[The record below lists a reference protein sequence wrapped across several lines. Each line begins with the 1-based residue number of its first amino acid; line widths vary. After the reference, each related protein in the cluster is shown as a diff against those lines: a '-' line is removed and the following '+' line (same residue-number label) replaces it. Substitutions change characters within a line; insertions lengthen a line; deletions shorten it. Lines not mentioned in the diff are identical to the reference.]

1 MTVSLCSFLTA
12 PDFHST
18 HHVIPDV
25 WSYPSL
31 FQPSNPRRN
40 IHIEESKPLNRH
52 TDVFI
57 DLGRAPPRFQE
68 SIISEES
75 NEEHAESMLHQDS
88 IGDTDEAHSKQFD
101 LPDLV
106 MTQVEE
112 EILEE
117 ASSFFKCT
125 TKDTDIVNR
134 ETSSDTSKDEDTDSE
149 DEELI
154 ASLKGLRA
162 SSVNSG
168 EEEIGIMTAQTAV
181 ADNLQ
186 EKQADLISE
195 LVLAEEIYQSEES
208 GVTVFDEHVSEEDV
222 WNEDSVTSVSTMDG
236 SDLWVVMPVNSM
248 KKSKNHRNGVVEDP
262 KGIGFVL
269 ETPGQFSFKN
279 GCSEFKHE
287 KEESGNACFVNN
299 GVFGHPKPEHSAT
312 GVYSKTSLLD
322 EGHCDN
328 QQAFPDEH
336 ANRCLALQQDPFMGT
351 DPFQDQSPTPSP
363 SGLRFDMSK
372 FDNIAIDMVGFVEG
386 GTALEGSDE
395 QASLSSTPEKCEHD
409 DETGDENQSE
419 ELRLVTS
426 SNFASDAISTPDK
439 YDDSVDGVGTHMVS
453 LDFVESSDTDT
464 ASEMSEEDEPLWST
478 FPEYFQRSKRLE
490 YSGKNKG
497 VLILAEESQD
507 DVDSLNSTETDQD
520 VALVSLREFH
530 SKDVDSQYSLDTS
543 LIENEVFADKDLEEL
558 STASSDSFEYTF
570 EVNNESAS
578 ENEMVIAYDDH
589 NSLKEKKEES
599 NQETHEYKDNTND
612 LPLCI
617 SFTSSNTCFS
627 DKCDILLDARSSFNS
642 KRLRVDELI
651 PSFSTENTV
660 LSSPCDKPDFY
671 EKARITEIEKR
682 RKKPTALI
690 EPSCGKDGN
699 DSFKHNSERKETILQ
714 GFRSLSD
721 SILEIKPS
729 LKDLDRSYS
738 PTDWIVP
745 APPTPTP
752 ELQEDDIQIVSPP
765 PICQALSEEE
775 LDEELKHLIVPP
787 PPCLAGTMQTMS
799 SIKIVSPPPPPPVPV
814 DINHNEID
822 VLMYHFDEI
831 RFLPLTDDHKLAHNN
846 GLMQKQNSDSNFTED
861 KKIQAKQVMRDASSM
876 TKEKNSVSKQ
886 VSVQHKH
893 SYVLDICETNP
904 TQTKVEQRC
913 KSRVPRSHFLG
924 GSEDSVTTHQ
934 SPDKGTSVVEN
945 SLNSENTNPPALD
958 SADADKDENVNS
970 SRASER
976 IPVISHARQ
985 ENMSFGSGSKIAIK
999 QKPPLPPKPWLSQ
1012 AAESEGVTEAR
1023 NVIPT
1028 KVIEVSSNNE
1038 HKNAVKRSTKNVP
1051 NEEGFS
1057 TELAEPGRSILG
1069 LQPRK
1074 ENILKDSN
1082 IRSASP
1088 AATASEVGAPKH
1100 YFREVL
1106 EPEIC
1111 EKMNSGNVEFKPS
1124 EAVFMKLP
1132 SEPSTENTCGKSGQ
1146 KTSSRPVAFRSV
1158 IPGVNRGQTL
1168 PTSQL
1173 ERSPST
1179 TMENIINTHEVNTQ
1193 HCSSGFGRSFSFS
1206 YASAYVPVPY
1216 SPTLSPTQ
1224 SLCPSQSPMENV
1236 HESSLHYNR
1245 FSPVK
1250 PPVTDSMGTCSRLP
1264 WGKPRSATSPVTA
1277 SLPSTDELLLLHRP
1291 PLKRLSARLPDSN
1304 GDKSLNPCQDDSDRV
1319 LLKSTMETPNC
1330 QFLTYSPSFNS
1341 DDKDCIYNVD
1351 PDKDFGNNVL
1361 PSTSSPPLDSSPPP
1375 LPPTSPPKII
1385 PRFEDDFD
1393 FGEPLADIG
1402 QPCPQIDSWE
1412 QSTFKIPSSAK
1423 DLKSRRSSASFCHKQ
1438 GIFSESMHR
1447 TQTTFPDSYSSSRSL
1462 TQASSRVLNRRSF
1475 SDASHS
1481 HGGTFE
1487 TKRPSLPLQLGT
1499 PCNPDNIIDADSI
1512 YFETKYLETKC
1523 SEVCEESLSKVGD
1536 LKKRLEAHLGKSAPR
1551 VKLPSETKNWPL
1563 VLQNNAR
1570 FLACD
1575 VKVISSSAKRGGAQ
1589 VVAAI
1594 RASLDSLEKLVES
1607 CENATTILNE
1617 SSADNVTALVS
1628 MVLEVLEHYAG
1639 VITTVKAATSEE
1651 SDDSDVDFL
1660 AEKTSAMATLIAT
1673 LIRTLRKY

>member
-1 MTVSLCSFLTA
+1 M
-12 PDFHST
+12 
-18 HHVIPDV
+18 IPDV
-25 WSYPSL
+25 WSYPCL

-40 IHIEESKPLNRH
+40 IHTEETKPLNRRK
-52 TDVFI
+52 DVFV

-68 SIISEES
+68 SIISEEF
-75 NEEHAESMLHQDS
+75 NEEHAESMLNQDS

-112 EILEE
+112 ELLEE
-117 ASSFFKCT
+117 ASSFFNGT

-154 ASLKGLRA
+154 ASRKGLGA
-162 SSVNSG
+162 SSVDSG
-168 EEEIGIMTAQTAV
+168 EEEIGIMTLQTAV

-195 LVLAEEIYQSEES
+195 LVLAEEMYQSEES

-222 WNEDSVTSVSTMDG
+222 WNEDSVTSVSTIDG
-236 SDLWVVMPVNSM
+236 SDTWVVVPVNSM
-248 KKSKNHRNGVVEDP
+248 KESKNHRNGVVEDR

-269 ETPGQFSFKN
+269 GTPGQFSFKN
-279 GCSEFKHE
+279 GCSQSKHE
-287 KEESGNACFVNN
+287 KEESGTACFVKN
-299 GVFGHPKPEHSAT
+299 GVFDHCKPEHSTT

-322 EGHCDN
+322 EGRCDN
-328 QQAFPDEH
+328 QQAFPDEQ
-336 ANRCLALQQDPFMGT
+336 ANLCLALQQDPFMGT
-351 DPFQDQSPTPSP
+351 GPFQDQSPTPSP
-363 SGLRFDMSK
+363 SGLRFDESK
-372 FDNIAIDMVGFVEG
+372 FDNIAIDLVDFVEG
-386 GTALEGSDE
+386 GTALEGSDD

-409 DETGDENQSE
+409 DEIGVGNQSE
-419 ELRLVTS
+419 ELRLVAS
-426 SNFASDAISTPDK
+426 LNFAGDAISTPDK
-439 YDDSVDGVGTHMVS
+439 YDDSGDGIGSHMVS

-478 FPEYFQRSKRLE
+478 FPEYFQRSRRLE
-490 YSGKNKG
+490 YSGKNQG
-497 VLILAEESQD
+497 VLLLAEEGQD
-507 DVDSLNSTETDQD
+507 DEDSLNSTETDQD
-520 VALVSLREFH
+520 VALVSLKEFH
-530 SKDVDSQYSLDTS
+530 SKDVDSRYSLDTR

-558 STASSDSFEYTF
+558 STASSDSFEYTY
-570 EVNNESAS
+570 EVNTESAS
-578 ENEMVIAYDDH
+578 EDEMVIANDDH
-589 NSLKEKKEES
+589 DSLKEKKEES
-599 NQETHEYKDNTND
+599 NQENHEYKDNTND

-642 KRLRVDELI
+642 KRLKVDELM

-660 LSSPCDKPDFY
+660 LSSPRDESDFY
-671 EKARITEIEKR
+671 EKARVTEIERR
-682 RKKPTALI
+682 RKKPTKLI
-690 EPSCGKDGN
+690 EPSCRKDGSDGPSVSFD

-721 SILEIKPS
+721 SLLEIKPS

-765 PICQALSEEE
+765 PPICQALSEKE

-787 PPCLAGTMQTMS
+787 PPSLAGTMQTMS

-814 DINHNEID
+814 DINNNEID

-831 RFLPLTDDHKLAHNN
+831 RFLPSTDDHNLAHNN

-861 KKIQAKQVMRDASSM
+861 KKIQAKEVMRDASSM
-876 TKEKNSVSKQ
+876 TKEKNSLSKQ

-893 SYVLDICETNP
+893 SYVLNMCEANP

-924 GSEDSVTTHQ
+924 DSEGSVTTRQ
-934 SPDKGTSVVEN
+934 SPDKGKSVVED
-945 SLNSENTNPPALD
+945 SLNSENINPPALD

-970 SRASER
+970 SRASEQ

-985 ENMSFGSGSKIAIK
+985 ENVSFGSGSKIAVK

-1028 KVIEVSSNNE
+1028 KVIEFSSNNE
-1038 HKNAVKRSTKNVP
+1038 HNNAVKRSSKNVP
-1051 NEEGFS
+1051 NEESFS
-1057 TELAEPGRSILG
+1057 TELAEPDMSMLG
-1069 LQPRK
+1069 FEPLK
-1074 ENILKDSN
+1074 ENISKDSN
-1082 IRSASP
+1082 NRSASR
-1088 AATASEVGAPKH
+1088 AATASQVGAPKH
-1100 YFREVL
+1100 DFREVL
-1106 EPEIC
+1106 EPEMC
-1111 EKMNSGNVEFKPS
+1111 EKMNSGNVEVEPS
-1124 EAVFMKLP
+1124 EVVFMKLS
-1132 SEPSTENTCGKSGQ
+1132 SEPSTENTCRNSGQ
-1146 KTSSRPVAFRSV
+1146 ETSARPVAFRPV
-1158 IPGVNRGQTL
+1158 IPSVNREQTL
-1168 PTSQL
+1168 PTSQI
-1173 ERSPST
+1173 EQSPST
-1179 TMENIINTHEVNTQ
+1179 TVENIINTHEVNTQ

-1206 YASAYVPVPY
+1206 CTSAYVPVPY

-1224 SLCPSQSPMENV
+1224 SLYPSQSSMENV

-1245 FSPVK
+1245 FSPLK
-1250 PPVTDSMGTCSRLP
+1250 PPVTYSMGTCSRLP
-1264 WGKPRSATSPVTA
+1264 WVKPRSATSPVTA
-1277 SLPSTDELLLLHRP
+1277 SLPSSDELLLLRRP
-1291 PLKRLSARLPDSN
+1291 PLKRLSARLPESN
-1304 GDKSLNPCQDDSDRV
+1304 GDKTINPCKDDSDRV
-1319 LLKSTMETPNC
+1319 LLKSSVETPNC
-1330 QFLTYSPSFNS
+1330 QFPTYSPFVNS
-1341 DDKDCIYNVD
+1341 DDQDCIYNVD
-1351 PDKDFGNNVL
+1351 PGKDFANNVL

-1385 PRFEDDFD
+1385 PGFEDDFD

-1402 QPCPQIDSWE
+1402 QDCPQIDSWE

-1423 DLKSRRSSASFCHKQ
+1423 ALKSRRSSASFCHKR
-1438 GIFSESMHR
+1438 GILSDSVHI

-1462 TQASSRVLNRRSF
+1462 TQTSSSRVLNRRSF

-1481 HGGTFE
+1481 HVGTFG

-1499 PCNPDNIIDADSI
+1499 PCNPDNVTDADSL

-1523 SEVCEESLSKVGD
+1523 SEVCEASLSKVGH
-1536 LKKRLEAHLGKSAPR
+1536 LKKRLEAHLGKRTPR
-1551 VKLPSETKNWPL
+1551 VKLSIETKNWLL

-1617 SSADNVTALVS
+1617 SSTDNVSPLVS

-1639 VITTVKAATSEE
+1639 VITTVKAATVEQA
-1651 SDDSDVDFL
+1651 DDSNVEFL
-1660 AEKTSAMATLIAT
+1660 AEKTSAMAKLIAT